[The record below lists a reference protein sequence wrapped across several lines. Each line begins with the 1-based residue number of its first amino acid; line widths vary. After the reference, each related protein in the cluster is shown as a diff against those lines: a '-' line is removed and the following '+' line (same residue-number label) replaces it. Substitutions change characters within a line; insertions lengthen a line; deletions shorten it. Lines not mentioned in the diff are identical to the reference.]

1 MPLPTKNPGEEKNDF
16 MGRCMGDD
24 MMKTE
29 FSDPKQ
35 RTAVCINQYKRRKKT
50 KGSVKWSDVRK
61 GDVLGL
67 I

>member
-1 MPLPTKNPGEEKNDF
+1 

-24 MMKTE
+24 MMKSE

-61 GDVLGL
+61 GDALGL